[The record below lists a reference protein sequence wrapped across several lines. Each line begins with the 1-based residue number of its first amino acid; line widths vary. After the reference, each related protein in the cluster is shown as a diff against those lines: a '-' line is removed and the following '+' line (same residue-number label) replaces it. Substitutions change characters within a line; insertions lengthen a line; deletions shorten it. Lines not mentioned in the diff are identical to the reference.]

1 VNDRAPESA
10 EDLGPNRVGLVV
22 GLMLGVPLMTVGVL
36 GLWQHMDATPPAN
49 YLRFFIGGDLLHDF
63 LVAPVA
69 ALVGVVIIRRAPA
82 LVRGPLRA
90 ALFTSAI
97 VIAVAWPGLRGYG
110 RARAP
115 DNISV
120 QPLNYA
126 TAVLTVLAVVWV
138 VTAVWV
144 TVEVLRSRR

>member
-1 VNDRAPESA
+1 MNDRAPESV

-69 ALVGVVIIRRAPA
+69 ALVGVVIVRRAPT